1 MTKPTTTTNP
11 TDTIAQV
18 LALQSQRISRMDT
31 TLREVK
37 TMLEATRPHEGQEK
51 GQTP

>member
-18 LALQSQRISRMDT
+18 LALQSRRISTMEA
-31 TLREVK
+31 TLRRIE
-37 TMLEATRPHEGQEK
+37 TRLEQSDPKHSRKEA
-51 GQTP
+51 

>member
-1 MTKPTTTTNP
+1 MTKPTETTNP
-11 TDTIAQV
+11 VAAIAQV
-18 LALQSQRISRMDT
+18 LALQSKRISRMEA

-37 TMLEATRPHEGQEK
+37 AMLEATRPHEGQEK

>member
-18 LALQSQRISRMDT
+18 LALQSRRIATMEA
-31 TLREVK
+31 TLRRVEQL
-37 TMLEATRPHEGQEK
+37 LEQSDPKHSRKDG
-51 GQTP
+51 